1 MFQYLGRPAPVYI
14 AILYSFCFYCMTLC
28 AKFISKYKKYFR
40 LWPISLLLAH
50 YSLPY
55 SCKAALTI
63 MDQIA
68 YYRDRPIFIWN
79 FPRWRTAASWIWFN
93 RKLIHT
99 IRQLRKLYI
108 ITRHVDRAL
117 FAIHKLSQLK
127 AAILFPASK
136 LYSIGYPPIRNLAP
150 MSYASTVMWYDVVSE
165 GKVNWPYMSLAE
177 ILPIDPPSPKNPILE
192 PKMKRI
198 GLPVV
203 EIWPFEI
210 FPRWRRPPSWICST
224 PK

>member
-1 MFQYLGRPAPVYI
+1 MDH
-14 AILYSFCFYCMTLC
+14 TTH
-28 AKFISKYKKYFR
+28 SK
-40 LWPISLLLAH
+40 
-50 YSLPY
+50 
-55 SCKAALTI
+55 
-63 MDQIA
+63 
-68 YYRDRPIFIWN
+68 DRPLFFWN

-165 GKVNWPYMSLAE
+165 GKVNWPYMSGRNTANRSAVPE
-177 ILPIDPPSPKNPILE
+177 NPILE